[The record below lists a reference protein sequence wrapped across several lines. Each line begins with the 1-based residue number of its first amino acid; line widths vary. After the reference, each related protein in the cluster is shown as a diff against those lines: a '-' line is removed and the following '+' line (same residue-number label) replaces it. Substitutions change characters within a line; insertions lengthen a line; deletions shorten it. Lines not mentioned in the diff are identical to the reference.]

1 MHDVKNTCN
10 YKDLRLRGTHWYIKY
25 LTEKI
30 YNDYN
35 NVVQFWNFYQLS
47 RIDAKLF
54 KTFQNITQK
63 FSRDSLQFIIL
74 NNLFPEPMN
83 PFFQNTNDLYYDFWE
98 FSTVESFAFFLW
110 NYNRLNQENW
120 LKFNFVNCP
129 KFVLLNLQSL
139 DLSIAK
145 ICTVKIS
152 AGQSFCP

>member
-1 MHDVKNTCN
+1 MMLKIPAITKICGCAELTDTLNTW
-10 YKDLRLRGTHWYIKY
+10 R
-25 LTEKI
+25 EKI

-98 FSTVESFAFFLW
+98 FSTVESF
-110 NYNRLNQENW
+110 
-120 LKFNFVNCP
+120 
-129 KFVLLNLQSL
+129 
-139 DLSIAK
+139 LSFYGTI
-145 ICTVKIS
+145 I
-152 AGQSFCP
+152 G